1 MGQKVNPHG
10 LRVGIIKGWSSNWYA
25 SKEDFSDN
33 LMEDQKIRKY
43 IKNRLFLSNKEKGSM
58 GAAQDELKS
67 LLDARAKLKADYK
80 AASAKAAEEQTEEDK
95 AVIAGYED
103 TLKKNQEDAAAIRKE
118 IEKET
123 KKHSIFES
131 AISHIDIERTNSRL
145 KITVYTGKP
154 GVMIGPKGANIEAL
168 KNDLCRD
175 LKIKVKKNAAAD
187 GKKRTYASVDI
198 DIEAI
203 ENPELDAQ
211 LVAENIADQLE
222 KRIAFRR
229 AMKNAIDK
237 TMMAGAKGIKVQ
249 CSGRLAGAD
258 IARSEIHSRGTI
270 PLQMLRADINYG
282 FAEAN
287 TTYGKVG
294 VKVWIY
300 EGEILP
306 TTRREGQRDNDR
318 RGRKF
323 DNKRPARRRNG
334 GREGSDK

>member
-1 MGQKVNPHG
+1 MKTK
-10 LRVGIIKGWSSNWYA
+10 RF
-25 SKEDFSDN
+25 DFNFKPLQLNITISVD
-33 LMEDQKIRKY
+33 
-43 IKNRLFLSNKEKGSM
+43 GSVPDKQNYN
-58 GAAQDELKS
+58 ADADEYTP
-67 LLDARAKLKADYK
+67 DYTVTPLIL
-80 AASAKAAEEQTEEDK
+80 QPL
-95 AVIAGYED
+95 V
-103 TLKKNQEDAAAIRKE
+103 
-118 IEKET
+118 
-123 KKHSIFES
+123 
-131 AISHIDIERTNSRL
+131 SRL
-145 KITVYTGKP
+145 DKDEIVSPGNINTLLANVKWYEIVGGVRTLITSENTHYEVTASG
-154 GVMIGPKGANIEAL
+154 GQAG
-168 KNDLCRD
+168 R
-175 LKIKVKKNAAAD
+175 IKVKKNGAAD